1 MRRRLLL
8 VRLVLPVASCLAL
21 ASAPAARADA
31 PLPPPAP
38 HTARSPS
45 KAVEAESDPVT
56 GLTTVFR
63 VVGGTREKAWS
74 MPGWYRALHVADD
87 GEHLVL
93 GFDGLN
99 LLPRNAP
106 DTLVVLRFVRRGE
119 VVAVRTVRDVVR
131 DRALLRPIAS
141 HLLWRNGEGFDAE
154 GRFVVETTDGA
165 RQVFDVATGT
175 RVDVPPPPPT
185 YATDLDRLAAWMT
198 GTFSSA
204 AQSQA
209 DPDYI
214 DVRLHLAP
222 VWTAR
227 TDGRW
232 FYVEQAIA
240 TALDKPYRQRVY
252 RLRAVADG
260 LFESKVFELPDPSV
274 AVGAWKQPDALA
286 TLDPAALVDR
296 PGCAVLLRAVDGAS
310 FAGST
315 LGSQCVS
322 GFRGAAYATS
332 EVTVTATGLV
342 SWDRGYDA
350 AGKQVWGAE
359 KGGYKFDRGTD
370 GAPGA
375 SPTK

>member
-1 MRRRLLL
+1 MPRRSLLALL
-8 VRLVLPVASCLAL
+8 VLSVVTLLRTY
-21 ASAPAARADA
+21 APAAHADT
-31 PLPPPAP
+31 PLPPPAL
-38 HTARSPS
+38 HTAASPS
-45 KAVEAESDPVT
+45 KAVEAETDPVA
-56 GLTTVFR
+56 GLTTVYR
-63 VVGGTREKAWS
+63 VVGATREKAWS

-93 GFDGLN
+93 GFDGLD
-99 LLPRNAP
+99 LVPRDAP
-106 DTLVVLRFVRRGE
+106 DALVVLRFVRRGE
-119 VVAVRTVRDVVR
+119 VVAALTLRDVVR
-131 DRALLRPIAS
+131 DRALLRPTAS
-141 HLLWRNGEGFDAE
+141 HLRWRNGEGFDAV
-154 GRFVVETTDGA
+154 GRFVVETTDGV
-165 RQVFDVATGT
+165 RQVFEVATGQ
-175 RVDVPPPPPT
+175 RVDVPPPPT

-209 DPDYI
+209 DPEYV

-222 VWTAR
+222 VWSAR

-252 RLRAVADG
+252 RLRALADG
-260 LFESKVFELPDPSV
+260 LFESKVFELPDPTV
-274 AVGAWKQPDALA
+274 AVGAWKQPDPLA

-296 PGCAVLLRAVDGAS
+296 PGCAVLLRAVDAAS

-315 LGSQCVS
+315 LGSQCLS
-322 GFRGAAYATS
+322 TFRGATYATS

-350 AGKQVWGAE
+350 AGKQVWGAA
-359 KGGYKFDRGTD
+359 KGGYKFDRVTP
-370 GAPGA
+370 GAPDA
-375 SPTK
+375 PPAK